1 MPERHP
7 ASVEVKDGIPK
18 VPRVSEDR
26 SDRHVLSRAPRRKPG
41 PHKEPHS
48 APGSHKVPEGL
59 ALDVVPFAPRE
70 HDLNREDVLKQPA
83 VLIRTYPQPVL
94 GQPAADGGSRSAR
107 GVDRRSHTLLAQ
119 TVSEDQPSDPR
130 LDINPILSRALRES
144 YVAHLIETHYKDLR
158 HPARIG
164 SGARSPGNQRYA
176 VARGEFHQRLDLLGA
191 LRKHGSEGL
200 LVMRFH
206 FAGCVPYE
214 ASSKALLDGIEG
226 FFGNVAH
233 MTPFHRPR
241 IPVHADHALDS

>member
-26 SDRHVLSRAPRRKPG
+26 SDGHVLSRAPRRESG

-83 VLIRTYPQPVL
+83 VLIRSYPQPVL

-107 GVDRRSHTLLAQ
+107 GVDRRSHTLLAK
-119 TVSEDQPSDPR
+119 TVSEDHPSDPR
-130 LDINPILSRALRES
+130 LDLDPILSRALRDS
-144 YVAHLIETHYKDLR
+144 YVAHPIKTHHKGPRYL
-158 HPARIG
+158 ARIG
-164 SGARSPGNQRYA
+164 SGARSSGNQRYA
-176 VARGEFHQRLDLLGA
+176 VVLG
-191 LRKHGSEGL
+191 
-200 LVMRFH
+200 
-206 FAGCVPYE
+206 
-214 ASSKALLDGIEG
+214 
-226 FFGNVAH
+226 
-233 MTPFHRPR
+233 
-241 IPVHADHALDS
+241 